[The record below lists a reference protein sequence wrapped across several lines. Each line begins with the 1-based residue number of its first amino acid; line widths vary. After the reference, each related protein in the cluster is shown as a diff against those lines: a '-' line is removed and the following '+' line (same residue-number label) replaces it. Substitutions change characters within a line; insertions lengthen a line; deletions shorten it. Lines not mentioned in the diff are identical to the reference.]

1 MTAGVSVIIPA
12 FNEASAIGPV
22 VARVQRVLE
31 QASIPVEVLV
41 VDDGSTDGTA
51 DAATAEGAT
60 VVSHP
65 ENAGY
70 GRSLK
75 TGILRATHDLIAITD
90 ADGTYPVERLPELLA
105 LADRFDMVVGQRT
118 GPAYLGNT
126 AKRLARMMFRL
137 IGEFAAGRK
146 IPDINSGLRVFR
158 RSQIVPFFPHISSGF
173 SFTTT
178 ATLVYML
185 SGLFVHYVPIDY
197 HPREGRSKV
206 RYLRD
211 TLRAFQIVVEA
222 ILRCNPIK
230 VFLLLAAACYA
241 RSSDRFY
248 HRLINSRWLG
258 SYIRNHREGRG
269 MTRWQKSLTLALLW
283 AGIGATMTWSV
294 SALWLRALLL
304 LIAVSV
310 TVHVVRLPAF
320 SLSNEPES
328 AR

>member
-12 FNEASAIGPV
+12 FNEAPAIGPV
-22 VARVQRVLE
+22 VARVRRVLE

-51 DAATAEGAT
+51 DAAAAEGAA

-105 LADRFDMVVGQRT
+105 LSDRFDMVVGQRT
-118 GPAYLGNT
+118 GPAYSGNT
-126 AKRLARMMFRL
+126 AKRLARTMFRL

-146 IPDINSGLRVFR
+146 IPDINSGLRIFR

-206 RYLRD
+206 RYVRD

-230 VFLLLAAACYA
+230 VFLLLAAPFLAA
-241 RSSDRFY
+241 VIPAAIMALVLWSP
-248 HRLINSRWLG
+248 LWLL
-258 SYIRNHREGRG
+258 
-269 MTRWQKSLTLALLW
+269 MALALLHT
-283 AGIGATMTWSV
+283 GV
-294 SALWLRALLL
+294 VVLALGFVAVALLPRPAWSDAWA
-304 LIAVSV
+304 ISPAGSV
-310 TVHVVRLPAF
+310 GAAG
-320 SLSNEPES
+320 EGS
-328 AR
+328 AAPGRAMKSDASS

>member
-12 FNEASAIGPV
+12 FNEAPAIGPV
-22 VARVQRVLE
+22 VARVRRVLE

-41 VDDGSTDGTA
+41 VDDGSSDGTA
-51 DAATAEGAT
+51 DAAAAEGAT

-75 TGILRATHDLIAITD
+75 TGILRATYDLIAITD
-90 ADGTYPVERLPELLA
+90 ADGTYPVERLPELLV

-126 AKRLARMMFRL
+126 AKRLARAMFRL

-206 RYLRD
+206 RYVRD

-230 VFLLLAAACYA
+230 VFLLLAAPFLAA
-241 RSSDRFY
+241 AIPATIMALAFWSP
-248 HRLINSRWLG
+248 LWLV
-258 SYIRNHREGRG
+258 
-269 MTRWQKSLTLALLW
+269 MALALLHTGVVVLGLGFV
-283 AGIGATMTWSV
+283 AV
-294 SALWLRALLL
+294 ALLP
-304 LIAVSV
+304 
-310 TVHVVRLPAF
+310 RPAW
-320 SLSNEPES
+320 SDAWAIRPGGPDRAAGEGS
-328 AR
+328 AAPGRAMKSEASP